1 MERNGGDGAES
12 ESESDGDADAEASAD
27 GDESGQHVPQTPP
40 DIGLNLAIT
49 RHCCY
54 LFGPP
59 GFQTPLLDQ
68 GRGLDCN
75 GHFAAL
81 IESAML
87 GEGQIEATKV
97 K

>member
-49 RHCCY
+49 RRCCY

-59 GFQTPLLDQ
+59 LDSRPPFWT
-68 GRGLDCN
+68 RGVVPT
-75 GHFAAL
+75 
-81 IESAML
+81 AMAIL
-87 GEGQIEATKV
+87 RL
-97 K
+97 